1 MYKIDFDKPC
11 HVHFIGIGGISMS
24 GLAQVLLGRGFT
36 VSGSDSRENELC
48 KALSAE
54 GAIIHYPQS
63 ATNITDDIDLVVYTA
78 AIHPDNPEYMACEE
92 KNLNMLSRAQF
103 LGQLMANYTRSIAV
117 SGTHGKT
124 TTTSMLAHILMAA
137 DTDPTISVG
146 GILKSING
154 NVRVGASDIF
164 LTEACEYTNSF
175 LEFNPK
181 YSVILNVEAEHLDFF
196 KDEADVRESFKKFAG
211 NTLEN
216 GLVVI
221 NNEIKNYSELV
232 DALPAD
238 RRVLVYGFDEA
249 CDIYPANLTYDE
261 LGCGHF
267 SLIYKGE
274 NIIDIDMTV
283 PGTHNVSNA
292 LSAAAIAIDMEV
304 EAAAIARGL
313 HEFGG
318 ADRRFEFKG
327 KLGGITV
334 IDDYAHHPTEIRA
347 TLETAKKYPHDR
359 IVVAFQPHTYSR
371 TVAFFQE
378 FLDALSLADVVVL
391 ADIYAAREVNESG
404 ISSKKLC
411 SSLNAN
417 GIESYY
423 IPTYTDS
430 TCLKHDFDALEK
442 FLLKKCIDGD
452 LLITMG
458 AGMLNEVSNNL
469 VGR

>member
-1 MYKIDFDKPC
+1 MFNVDFNQPC

-48 KALSAE
+48 RALASE
-54 GAIIHYPQS
+54 GAIINYPQS
-63 ATNITDDIDLVVYTA
+63 AANITDDIDLVVYTA
-78 AIHPDNPEYMACEE
+78 AIHPDNPEFAEC
-92 KNLNMLSRAQF
+92 KSRGLNMLSRAQF
-103 LGQLMANYTRSIAV
+103 LGQLMSNYTRSIAI

-154 NVRVGASDIF
+154 NVKVGSSDIF

-181 YSVILNVEAEHLDFF
+181 YSIILNVEAEHLDFF
-196 KDEADVRESFKKFAG
+196 KDEADVRSSFKRFAG
-211 NTLEN
+211 NTLPG

-221 NNEIKNYSELV
+221 NKEIRDYTEIIEG
-232 DALPAD
+232 LPAD
-238 RRVLVYGFDEA
+238 RRSIVYGFDND
-249 CDIYPANLTYDE
+249 CDIYPDELTYDDF
-261 LGCGHF
+261 GCGHF

-274 NIIDIDMTV
+274 KLAAIDMTV

-292 LSAAAIAIDMEV
+292 LSAAAVAIDMGIDSTS
-304 EAAAIARGL
+304 IARGL

-318 ADRRFEFKG
+318 ADRRFELKG

-347 TLETAKKYPHDR
+347 TLETALKYPHKR
-359 IVVAFQPHTYSR
+359 IVVAFQPHTYTR
-371 TVAFFQE
+371 TEAFFDD
-378 FLDALSLADVVVL
+378 FVDVLSIADVVALV
-391 ADIYAAREVNESG
+391 DIYAARETNTSG
-404 ISSKKLC
+404 ISSKGLC
-411 SSLNAN
+411 EALNAK
-417 GIESYY
+417 GCECYY
-423 IPTYTDS
+423 IPSYTDS
-430 TCLKHDFDALEK
+430 SCLGHDFDALEK

-458 AGMLNEVSNNL
+458 AGMLNEVSNHL
-469 VGR
+469 VGQ